1 MKIGVLSLYKER
13 EITGINKVTTG
24 LMEELLKQDQENE
37 YVFLGK
43 NDWLDLDMDYMG
55 SAGCGRFHTV
65 KLCFDDTST
74 GHCPFSLPPF

>member
-37 YVFLGK
+37 YVL
-43 NDWLDLDMDYMG
+43 
-55 SAGCGRFHTV
+55 
-65 KLCFDDTST
+65 
-74 GHCPFSLPPF
+74 SLIHI